1 MDDIKRT
8 LREGEET
15 TKESWRNADGESLP
29 DAIGNAGDD
38 LRKELGNAGDDLR
51 RGGQEEIDQEKDAWR
66 RSDGDESLA
75 DKVGN
80 AGDDVRR
87 ELGQH

>member
-15 TKESWRNADGESLP
+15 TKEAWRNADGESLP

-38 LRKELGNAGDDLR
+38 LRKELGNAGDEIR
-51 RGGQEEIDQEKDAWR
+51 RGGQEEVDQGKESWR

-80 AGDDVRR
+80 AGDDIRR
-87 ELGQH
+87 ELGQR

>member
-1 MDDIKRT
+1 VDDIKRT
-8 LREGEET
+8 MREGEET

-38 LRKELGNAGDDLR
+38 LRKELGNAGDDVR
-51 RGGQEEIDQEKDAWR
+51 RSGQGEMDQEKEAWR
-66 RSDGDESLA
+66 RSDGDESPA

-87 ELGQH
+87 ELGRN